1 MKVNNENARSEEE
14 NGRKLPNN
22 GTIVYKIVS
31 YMSSLIGGIND
42 NMGKNNP
49 CIGILSPIS
58 PLMITDQSK
67 TVGSTMVLPT
77 PEPIIR
83 MVPNQS
89 LKNNMFLSVYNNEG
103 IFINKF
109 GPKVTPY
116 TNLNNGLLAISEK
129 GGDQVV
135 TGSISLASSPTD
147 LCLSSSK
154 NRVSNPSCY
163 FSRLK
168 NPFIECGGGG
178 FVLRSPT
185 SQCFGTRTERTGD
198 SSVTEITVSPELAQ
212 TIQKIISIMSDQ
224 ETEGSMS
231 AVRGPNA
238 VKGCVRINK
247 FQRINR
253 KSTIGGLNYAL
264 MSYSASIIQKHY
276 RDFDQNRIVRYVN
289 PITRSKF
296 SKSQIMSAIQLI
308 QRQWRIYN
316 YRNELMRE
324 FLVKSVMT
332 ARNAASCKIASV
344 WKGYKTRKFIDS
356 VIKDVYIKWIWS
368 NDDSASSS
376 QHSESTHTQSYEYTK
391 YDVKL
396 RGSFT
401 CKPWQE
407 HLKLNWDS
415 RENCFIVNVCLTKG
429 VHYLQFIIND
439 EVKACGS
446 MEIVVLP
453 IIGVS
458 NKINIVGEAYK
469 SSRKFIPFSP
479 TKSKLTFFFF
489 FFALVHVCLYTRFSK
504 ENPIK
509 HPKIF
514 QHYS

>member
-1 MKVNNENARSEEE
+1 MLVNNENARSEEE
-14 NGRKLPNN
+14 NGRKPAKN

-42 NMGKNNP
+42 NMGRNNP

-58 PLMITDQSK
+58 PLMIKDQSK
-67 TVGSTMVLPT
+67 TVGSTMVLPS
-77 PEPIIR
+77 PEPIIQL
-83 MVPNQS
+83 VPDQS

-103 IFINKF
+103 IFINRF

-116 TNLNNGLLAISEK
+116 TNLNNGLLAISEN
-129 GGDQVV
+129 GDQVA

-154 NRVSNPSCY
+154 NKVSNPSGY

-168 NPFIECGGGG
+168 TPFIECGGG
-178 FVLRSPT
+178 FVRRSPM
-185 SQCFGTRTERTGD
+185 SSCLGARTCRSGD

-212 TIQKIISIMSDQ
+212 TIQRIISIISDQ
-224 ETEGSMS
+224 KEAESS
-231 AVRGPNA
+231 ENDPPDPSVI
-238 VKGCVRINK
+238 KGCVKINR

-276 RDFDQNRIVRYVN
+276 RNFDKNRIVRCIN
-289 PITRSKF
+289 PTTRSKF
-296 SKSQIMSAIQLI
+296 SKNQIMNAIHVI

-324 FLVKSVMT
+324 FLVKSVMV
-332 ARNAASCKIASV
+332 ARNAASCKIVSV

-356 VIKDVYIKWIWS
+356 IIKDVYIKWIWS
-368 NDDSASSS
+368 NDGSVSGS
-376 QHSESTHTQSYEYTK
+376 QPSELSHTLTHEHSK

-415 RENCFIVNVCLTKG
+415 QENCFIVNVCLTKG

-439 EVKACGS
+439 EIKACGS

-458 NKINIVGEAYK
+458 NKINIVGEEYK
-469 SSRKFIPFSP
+469 SSRKFISFSH
-479 TKSKLTFFFF
+479 T
-489 FFALVHVCLYTRFSK
+489 
-504 ENPIK
+504 
-509 HPKIF
+509 
-514 QHYS
+514 